1 MFTVGPKPNQDDSS
15 SILIVGASGF
25 LGSNVLL
32 SIQSHSN
39 CVAHSS
45 THKIKVPGIRS
56 VQADLR
62 LPNSALELVHQISP
76 SLVINCAALANID
89 HCEKDPELAIRLNT
103 EMPDEL
109 AIGCSNVGAQLVHVS
124 TDAVFSGE
132 FDFYNIEDKTSPIN
146 VYGKT
151 KARAEEIIMKSL
163 PTALIVR
170 TNIIGWSPTGSRSL
184 LEFFVR
190 SLKEKETC
198 GGFYDSMFRPIA
210 ANNFWP
216 IVYEWLI
223 NDKTGISHA
232 FGSELISKYEFG
244 CRIARQFNFDPQL
257 IVQTSIEQS
266 FEKNVRGKSLNLLPS
281 DVHDPELL
289 DIDSALMKLQN
300 LAKSGYQKS
309 LELIL
314 KTH

>member
-1 MFTVGPKPNQDDSS
+1 MLPITPTPSYDDSS
-15 SILIVGASGF
+15 LILIVGASGF
-25 LGSNVLL
+25 LGSNILL
-32 SIQSHSN
+32 SLQSHSN

-45 THKIKVPGIRS
+45 LHKIKVPGIGS

-62 LPNSALELVHQISP
+62 LPNSALELVHQINP

-89 HCEKDPELAIRLNT
+89 QCEQDPELAFRLNT
-103 EMPDEL
+103 EMPNEL
-109 AIGCSNVGAQLVHVS
+109 AIGCRDVGAQLVHVS

-132 FDFYNIEDKTSPIN
+132 FDFYKIEDITTPIN
-146 VYGKT
+146 VYGET

-163 PTALIVR
+163 PNALIIR

-190 SLKEKETC
+190 SLKKEETC
-198 GGFYDSMFRPIA
+198 RGFYDSMFRPIA

-216 IVYEWLI
+216 ITDDWLR
-223 NDKTGISHA
+223 NNRTGISHA

-257 IVQTSIEQS
+257 IVRTSIEQS

-281 DVHDPELL
+281 EVHDPDLL
-289 DIDSALMKLQN
+289 DIDSALAQLQN
-300 LAKSGYQKS
+300 LTKSGYQKS
-309 LELIL
+309 LKLISE
-314 KTH
+314 TH

>member
-1 MFTVGPKPNQDDSS
+1 MFTVTPTPNQDDSS
-15 SILIVGASGF
+15 LILIVGASGF

-32 SIQSHSN
+32 SIQGHSN

-45 THKIKVPGIRS
+45 SHKIRVPGIRS

-62 LPNSALELVHQISP
+62 LPNSALELVRQINP

-89 HCEKDPELAIRLNT
+89 QCEQDPELAFRLNT
-103 EMPDEL
+103 EMPNEL
-109 AIGCSNVGAQLVHVS
+109 AIGCGNVGAQLVHVS

-132 FDFYNIEDKTSPIN
+132 FDFYNIEDSTSPIN

-163 PTALIVR
+163 PNALIVR

-190 SLKEKETC
+190 SLKKEETC

-216 IVYEWLI
+216 ITFEWLR
-223 NDKTGISHA
+223 NNKTGITHA
-232 FGSELISKYEFG
+232 FSSELISKYEFG
-244 CRIARQFNFDPQL
+244 CRIARQFKFDPQL
-257 IVQTSIEQS
+257 IVKTSIEKG
-266 FEKNVRGKSLNLLPS
+266 FEKNIRGKSLNLLPS
-281 DVHDPELL
+281 DVHDPDLL
-289 DIDSALMKLQN
+289 DIDSALVQLQN

-314 KTH
+314 ETH

>member
-1 MFTVGPKPNQDDSS
+1 MFTVTPTPNQDHSN
-15 SILIVGASGF
+15 SILIIGASGF
-25 LGSNVLL
+25 LGANVLL
-32 SIQSHSN
+32 SIQSHSS

-45 THKIKVPGIRS
+45 LHKINVPGIRS

-89 HCEKDPELAIRLNT
+89 QCEQYPELASRLNT
-103 EMPDEL
+103 DMPNEL
-109 AIGCSNVGAQLVHVS
+109 AIACGNVGARLVHVS

-132 FDFYNIEDKTSPIN
+132 FDLYNIEDKTSPIN
-146 VYGKT
+146 VYGET
-151 KARAEEIIMKSL
+151 KARAEEVIMKSL
-163 PTALIVR
+163 PNALIVR

-190 SLKEKETC
+190 SLTKEEAC
-198 GGFYDSMFRPIA
+198 EGFYDSMFRPIA

-216 IVYEWLI
+216 ITHEWLR
-223 NDKTGISHA
+223 NNKTGISHA

-244 CRIARQFNFDPQL
+244 CRIARQFNFNPQL
-257 IVQTSIEQS
+257 IVQTSIERR

-281 DVHDPELL
+281 DVHDPDLL
-289 DIDSALMKLQN
+289 NIDNALVELQN
-300 LAKSGYQKS
+300 LAESGYQKS

-314 KTH
+314 EKH

>member
-1 MFTVGPKPNQDDSS
+1 MFTVTPAPNQDDSS
-15 SILIVGASGF
+15 LILIVGASGF

-32 SIQSHSN
+32 SIQSHSD

-45 THKIKVPGIRS
+45 SHKIKVPGISS

-62 LPNSALELVHQISP
+62 LPNSALELVRQINP

-89 HCEKDPELAIRLNT
+89 QCEKDPELAFRLNT
-103 EMPDEL
+103 EMPSEL
-109 AIGCSNVGAQLVHVS
+109 AIGCGNVGAQLVHVS

-132 FDFYNIEDKTSPIN
+132 FDFYNIEDRTSPIN
-146 VYGKT
+146 VYGET

-163 PTALIVR
+163 PNALIVR

-190 SLKEKETC
+190 SLKKEEAC
-198 GGFYDSMFRPIA
+198 RGFYDSMFRPIA
-210 ANNFWP
+210 AHNFWP
-216 IVYEWLI
+216 ITYEWLT
-223 NDKTGISHA
+223 NSRTGISHA

-244 CRIARQFNFDPQL
+244 CRIAQQFNFDPQL

>member
-1 MFTVGPKPNQDDSS
+1 MLAETLTPSHGDSNL
-15 SILIVGASGF
+15 ILIIGASGF
-25 LGSNVLL
+25 LGSNILL
-32 SIQSHSN
+32 SIQKRSN

-45 THKIKVPGIRS
+45 LHQIKVPGVKS

-62 LPNSALELVHQISP
+62 LHNSALELVHRIHP

-89 HCEKDPELAIRLNT
+89 QCEQDPELAVRLNT
-103 EMPDEL
+103 EMPLEL
-109 AIGCSNVGAQLVHVS
+109 AIGCENVGAQLVHVS

-132 FDFYNIEDKTSPIN
+132 LDFYNIEDMTSPIN
-146 VYGKT
+146 VYGET
-151 KARAEEIIMKSL
+151 KARAEEVIMKSL
-163 PTALIVR
+163 PNALIVR

-190 SLKEKETC
+190 SLSKEETC

-216 IVYEWLI
+216 ITYEWLR
-223 NDKTGISHA
+223 NNRTGISHA

-244 CRIARQFNFDPQL
+244 CRIARQFNFDSQL

-266 FEKNVRGKSLNLLPS
+266 FERNVRGKSLNLLPS
-281 DVHDPELL
+281 DVHDPDLL
-289 DIDSALMKLQN
+289 NIDSALVQLQN

-309 LELIL
+309 LGLVLE
-314 KTH
+314 TH